1 MGKRSVKENKN
12 IYQLSRE
19 AKELSREAASELLE
33 YISPERIEKIES
45 GKSMPHPDEVL
56 TMEEQYENPELCNY
70 YCTNECPIG
79 MKYVPKAR
87 LSDFS
92 QVTIDI
98 IASLNALS
106 EEKDRM
112 IAIAR
117 EESAPEIAAYWQA
130 NALSIP
136 YSPQSDR
143 RIFSLFASSTI
154 PRVYICSPSGIVEWI
169 GIEDF
174 TIVY

>member
-1 MGKRSVKENKN
+1 MEEN
-12 IYQLSRE
+12 IYRKARKTA
-19 AKELSREAASELLE
+19 AKQKPLLNNCE
-33 YISPERIEKIES
+33 SAQDLVYIERTKLLAIES
-45 GKSMPHPDEVL
+45 GDKTPSPDDVVSMARAYDA
-56 TMEEQYENPELCNY
+56 PELCNY

-117 EESAPEIAAYWQA
+117 DGRVNDFERRDFDEILEK
-130 NALSIP
+130 LSELERSIQGMKIWIK
-136 YSPQSDR
+136 YA
-143 RIFSLFASSTI
+143 ASS
-154 PRVYICSPSGIVEWI
+154 GKL
-169 GIEDF
+169 DDAL
-174 TIVY
+174 

>member
-1 MGKRSVKENKN
+1 
-12 IYQLSRE
+12 
-19 AKELSREAASELLE
+19 
-33 YISPERIEKIES
+33 
-45 GKSMPHPDEVL
+45 
-56 TMEEQYENPELCNY
+56 
-70 YCTNECPIG
+70 

-117 EESAPEIAAYWQA
+117 DGRVNDFERRDFDEILEK
-130 NALSIP
+130 LSELERSIQGMKIWIK
-136 YSPQSDR
+136 YA
-143 RIFSLFASSTI
+143 ASS
-154 PRVYICSPSGIVEWI
+154 GKL
-169 GIEDF
+169 DDAL
-174 TIVY
+174 